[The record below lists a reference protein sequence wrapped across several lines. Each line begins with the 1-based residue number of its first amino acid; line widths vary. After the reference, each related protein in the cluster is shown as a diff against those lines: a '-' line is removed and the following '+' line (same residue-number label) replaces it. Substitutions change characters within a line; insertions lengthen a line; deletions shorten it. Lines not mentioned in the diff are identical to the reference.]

1 MITGSQQE
9 GIEKKRIFS
18 HLFDAT
24 SNQPPPWKDMKTN
37 TWIYADRISKRIEQ
51 EGKNGDEKM
60 SEPYIDY
67 FESII

>member
-1 MITGSQQE
+1 
-9 GIEKKRIFS
+9 
-18 HLFDAT
+18 
-24 SNQPPPWKDMKTN
+24 MKTN